1 MKRRNGGLVDI
12 DTFIIIIS
20 QSLVRQPW
28 AIPLA
33 SGFFFFFMS
42 KVRKMY
48 LNYMLV
54 GLKEVVHLQCLRQLD
69 AS

>member
-12 DTFIIIIS
+12 DTFIIIVS
-20 QSLVRQPW
+20 QSLVRQFW

-33 SGFFFFFMS
+33 SDFFFFMS

-54 GLKEVVHLQCLRQLD
+54 GLKEVMHI
-69 AS
+69 